1 MKKSLV
7 LVAAFLIML
16 VQSCT
21 AKAQWGVEIGGGG
34 TNQHG
39 HYLAPC
45 GCTFAFGS
53 GYEAIVAVTRDFLSV
68 RNFTIGLRVGGE
80 FNQFLSGETDTSG
93 SELILHGH
101 QEEVKLLYLSLAPYL
116 RYNIMGSPVFVQAAP
131 GAAYVVSSHFLHIGA
146 LDSSI
151 SPNAPLDIR
160 SMRYDAKF
168 SAGYNI
174 ALSGLTLAPMITYD
188 LPLND
193 LRTSHAE
200 NWRLSSVYGSIVLRL
215 NR

>member
-1 MKKSLV
+1 MKKSLAA
-7 LVAAFLIML
+7 AAFLLML
-16 VQSCT
+16 IQSSSVS
-21 AKAQWGVEIGGGG
+21 AQWGVEFGAGG
-34 TNQHG
+34 TNQQG

-45 GCTFAFGS
+45 GCTFGFGS
-53 GYEAIVAVTRDFLSV
+53 GYEAIAAITRDLISV
-68 RNFTIGLRVGGE
+68 QNFTVGVRVGGE
-80 FNQFLSGETDTSG
+80 FNQFLSSETDPSG

-101 QEEVKLLYLSLAPYL
+101 QEDVKLLYLSLAPYL

-131 GAAYVVSSHFLHIGA
+131 GAAYEVSSHFLHIGE

-215 NR
+215 NL